1 MKVAQ
6 LVLNML
12 KLKVKICCI
21 QSLEEA
27 KLAIE
32 YGASALGLV
41 SEMPSGPGVISED
54 LIVEITKQVPADIST
69 FLLTSKTN
77 TVEIITQ
84 YKKCNTTH
92 IQLVDNV
99 KTDVYK
105 KLRDELPGVNIVQA
119 IHVTGKESI
128 HEAVNVS
135 NFVDLI
141 LLDSGN
147 QKLAV
152 KELGGTGRTHDWSI
166 SKEIV
171 ERINIPIFLAGGI
184 NPLNVFAAINEVKS
198 YGVDLCSGVRAN
210 NKLDEELLKEFF
222 NTLKVV
228 Y

>member
-27 KLAIE
+27 KLAIK

-54 LIVEITKQVPADIST
+54 LIVEIAKQVPTDINT

-77 TVEIITQ
+77 AEEIITQ
-84 YKKCNTTH
+84 HKKCRTTH
-92 IQLVDNV
+92 IQLVDNIEI
-99 KTDVYK
+99 DVYK
-105 KLRDELPGVNIVQA
+105 KLKDELPGVKIVQV
-119 IHVTGKESI
+119 IHVTDEESI
-128 HEAVNVS
+128 EEAVNVS

-171 ERINIPIFLAGGI
+171 ENVDVQVFLAGGI
-184 NPLNVFAAINEVKS
+184 NPSNVSAAINEVKP
-198 YGVDLCSGVRAN
+198 YGVDLCSGVRIN
-210 NKLDEELLKEFF
+210 NKLDENLLKEFF
-222 NTLKVV
+222 NALKN
-228 Y
+228 

>member
-21 QSLEEA
+21 QSLKEA
-27 KLAIE
+27 KLAIK

-54 LIVEITKQVPADIST
+54 LIVEIAKQVPTDINT

-77 TVEIITQ
+77 AEEIITQ
-84 YKKCNTTH
+84 YKRCCTTH

-99 KTDVYK
+99 EPDVFK
-105 KLRDELPGVNIVQA
+105 KLRDELPEIKIVQV
-119 IHVTGKESI
+119 IHVTDEESI
-128 HEAVNVS
+128 EEAVNVS

-141 LLDSGN
+141 LLDSGK
-147 QKLAV
+147 QKIVV
-152 KELGGTGRTHDWSI
+152 KELGGTGRTHNWSI

-171 ERINIPIFLAGGI
+171 ESVNVPVFLAGGI
-184 NPLNVFAAINEVKS
+184 NPSNVSAAINEVKPF
-198 YGVDLCSGVRAN
+198 GVDLCSGVRTY
-210 NKLDEELLKEFF
+210 NKLDEKLLKKFF
-222 NTLKVV
+222 NALKN
-228 Y
+228 